1 MSYAGSAVLV
11 GAPEGTRFNFNRTLM
26 EVNVQIRYFSD
37 AAGLVPIASGSGSAT
52 LTVTH
57 SASMWRGT
65 NAAPVRIADGDNVT
79 STFTSAAFVAVV
91 DGKWQP
97 VDLGGGASTI
107 TVTPSALAAGAAVS
121 YSIVVDADVRAV

>member
-26 EVNVQIRYFSD
+26 EVNVQIRFFSD
-37 AAGLVPIASGSGSAT
+37 AAGLTTIAGPTGSAT

-65 NAAPVRIADGDNVT
+65 NAAPIRIDDGANVVSAFT
-79 STFTSAAFVAVV
+79 STVYTLVP

-97 VDLGGGASTI
+97 VDLGGGASSI
-107 TVTPSALAAGAAVS
+107 VVTPSVILSGGAVS